1 MNLLSRCSN
10 AVIDFPQAAF
20 QSMGKGVIKLKE
32 YRNNPEIFQKTA
44 QIAIGI
50 IQYYNW
56 HHGIVV
62 FPRLEKT
69 LSTANMHDFYQI
81 LKEPRGFLC
90 PIKAESINAPQTLEN
105 IVNKLCGIYS
115 ADAVN
120 EGALRQTVHKHL
132 QAQLDSMAAND
143 DAYASTEDFALALQN
158 RLQEPIANLISSSTL
173 DVVNLNDVTIPVI
186 HRTLIDKIVDVTG
199 LFINMGC
206 VGLYT
211 SVWNLVDTGAW
222 AMRIGQNSGFGW
234 VKYQSLETWVRGGV
248 TFAFGAKLFEATR
261 KLLDEKLTP
270 TARRNAKIDAISSL
284 FEFVYQGVGYLNHR
298 NILKVSPGLFYAGTI
313 ITKGVGI
320 ACVLTKPKPNYF
332 ETMTA

>member
-10 AVIDFPQAAF
+10 AVIDFPQAAL
-20 QSMGKGVIKLKE
+20 QSIGKVVIKLKE

-50 IQYYNW
+50 IQYHNW
-56 HHGIVV
+56 HHGTVV
-62 FPRLEKT
+62 YPKLERT

-81 LKEPRGFLC
+81 FKDPYDSLY
-90 PIKAESINAPQTLEN
+90 PIKAESIDAPQALEN
-105 IVNKLCGIYS
+105 IVNRLSEIYPGVER
-115 ADAVN
+115 AV
-120 EGALRQTVHKHL
+120 LKTTVMRHL
-132 QAQLDSMAAND
+132 QDQLKSMAKNG

-158 RLQEPIANLISSSTL
+158 RLQDPIADLTSSSTL
-173 DVVNLNDVTIPVI
+173 NVVDLTDVQIPVV
-186 HRTLIDKIVDVTG
+186 HQTLVDKIVHVTG
-199 LFINMGC
+199 LLINMGC

-211 SVWNLVDTGAW
+211 SAWNLVDTGAW
-222 AMRIGQNSGFGW
+222 AMRIGQNSGFSW

-284 FEFVYQGVGYLNHR
+284 FEFVYQGAGYLDRR
-298 NILKVSPGLFYAGTI
+298 NILKFSPGFIYAGAI

-320 ACVLTKPKPNYF
+320 ACVLARPKPNYF
-332 ETMTA
+332 ETTAA

>member
-20 QSMGKGVIKLKE
+20 QSIGKGVIKLKK

-44 QIAIGI
+44 QIAISI

-62 FPRLEKT
+62 YPKLERT

-90 PIKAESINAPQTLEN
+90 PIKAESINAPQALEN
-105 IVNKLCGIYS
+105 IVNKLCVIFPNF
-115 ADAVN
+115 DR
-120 EGALRQTVHKHL
+120 GALRQTVQKHL
-132 QAQLDSMAAND
+132 QAQLDSMVAND
-143 DAYASTEDFALALQN
+143 DAYTSTEDFALALQN
-158 RLQEPIANLISSSTL
+158 RLQEPIADLTSSSIL
-173 DVVNLNDVTIPVI
+173 NVVDLNDVKIPVI
-186 HRTLIDKIVDVTG
+186 HRTLVDKIVDVTG

-211 SVWNLVDTGAW
+211 NAWNLVDTGAW

-298 NILKVSPGLFYAGTI
+298 NILKVSPGLFYAGAI

-320 ACVLTKPKPNYF
+320 ACVLARPKPNYF